1 MHSRAVGLGGIWRLH
16 ISVKMFVLPMKQ
28 IQRFH
33 ILMLIF
39 AMSETGWIKPADKTE
54 YDLVTVCRTGAW

>member
-1 MHSRAVGLGGIWRLH
+1 MGRLH

-39 AMSETGWIKPADKTE
+39 AMSETGGMKSADKAE
-54 YDLVTVCRTGAW
+54 YNIVTA

>member
-1 MHSRAVGLGGIWRLH
+1 MAVGLGCIWRLH

-28 IQRFH
+28 IQRFY

-39 AMSETGWIKPADKTE
+39 AVSETGWMKPEDKAG
-54 YDLVTVCRTGAW
+54 YGLVTSCRTGAW

>member
-1 MHSRAVGLGGIWRLH
+1 MAVGIGCIWRLH

-28 IQRFH
+28 IQRFY

-39 AMSETGWIKPADKTE
+39 AVSEKGWMKPADKAG
-54 YDLVTVCRTGAW
+54 YGFVTA